1 MSKKKWKQA
10 NEFFWTLVLVTG
22 FFLMSGGENR
32 IILLISLAMEALA
45 LYKLGGI
52 VDLEEVL

>member
-32 IILLISLAMEALA
+32 IILLISLAIEALA

>member
-1 MSKKKWKQA
+1 MSKKKWKHA
-10 NEFFWTLVLVTG
+10 TEFLWTLVLVIG
-22 FFLMSGGENR
+22 FFLMSGGENKM
-32 IILLISLAMEALA
+32 ILLISLAMEALA

>member
-10 NEFFWTLVLVTG
+10 NEFLWTLVLVTG
-22 FFLMSGGENR
+22 FFLMSGGENK

-52 VDLEEVL
+52 VDLEEIL